1 MSMSERIVS
10 QPLPDFVGGVGGI
23 VVAEPAKRAGTNRDR
38 RRHDLSPP
46 PDVPRAVVGLLVL
59 TGRASV
65 RGISF
70 TARTIAPLAR
80 AIIPRSLVRGPLEN
94 LRGRLSQLDRLGA
107 DQIRRWEEALRRL
120 ADDLVPAVARE
131 LLDRLDLDEIVDR
144 VDLNEIAGEI
154 DVNMIAAQVD
164 VEAIVAKVDL
174 TKLAQQVIDSLDLAG
189 IARGVINE
197 LELSEIIRE
206 STGTV
211 TVEAVD
217 ALRLGGMSADRVVS
231 RVMDRLLLRKTGRN
245 HAAASPNGDGGR

>member
-1 MSMSERIVS
+1 MSRTERIVS
-10 QPLPDFVGGVGGI
+10 DAPSSADATHAI
-23 VVAEPAKRAGTNRDR
+23 
-38 RRHDLSPP
+38 
-46 PDVPRAVVGLLVL
+46 VGLLVIASRSGL
-59 TGRASV
+59 RAV
-65 RGISF
+65 SF
-70 TARTIAPLAR
+70 TARTVAPLAK
-80 AIIPRSLVRGPLEN
+80 AILPRSLVLGRLESV
-94 LRGRLSQLDRLGA
+94 RARLSQLERLGA
-107 DQIRRWEEALRRL
+107 DEIRRWEEAVRRL
-120 ADDLVPAVARE
+120 ADVLVPLVARE

-144 VDLNEIAGEI
+144 VDLNEIAGKL

-245 HAAASPNGDGGR
+245 HAPASPNGDGSR